1 MLGAFLLQII
11 LITLNAV
18 FASAEIAVIS
28 LNETKLK
35 QEAKNGDVRAERLMS
50 LTKQP
55 ARFLA
60 TIQVAITLAGLLG
73 SAFAADNFSAPLV
86 AALTAAGVPVS
97 PKVLKNV
104 ALVVITLILSYFS
117 LVFGELVPK
126 RIAMKK
132 SEALA
137 LGMSGMLY
145 VVAKI
150 FAPLVALL
158 TVSTNFILKR
168 IGLNPEE
175 EEERVSEEEIRMM
188 LEVGNEQGVIKNE
201 EQQMIQNVFKLDDIL
216 IGQICT
222 HRMDIVCL
230 EIEDTVEEWEK
241 VFFESRHSFYP
252 ICEETKDEIIGILD
266 VKDFFRRKE
275 KDKYRILE
283 YDADAP
289 YFVPET
295 MRADVL
301 LRNMKQQKQY
311 FAVVIDEYGGVTG
324 IITLHD
330 LMEELVGEID
340 EEEENSAP
348 DIEQIG
354 ENQWKISGSASLEK
368 VAEFLQL
375 DIPFREYETYGGF
388 LCSVIGRIPNDGE
401 QFECEI
407 GEKASVKVNT
417 VKNHRITDTLLTYKL

>member
-11 LITLNAV
+11 LITLYAV

-175 EEERVSEEEIRMM
+175 E
-188 LEVGNEQGVIKNE
+188 
-201 EQQMIQNVFKLDDIL
+201 
-216 IGQICT
+216 
-222 HRMDIVCL
+222 
-230 EIEDTVEEWEK
+230 
-241 VFFESRHSFYP
+241 
-252 ICEETKDEIIGILD
+252 TKDEIIGILD

-330 LMEELVGEID
+330 LIEELVGEID

-368 VAEFLQL
+368 VAESLQL

-407 GEKASVKVNT
+407 GEKATVKVQT
-417 VKNHRITDTLLTYKL
+417 VKNHRITDTLLTIS

>member
-73 SAFAADNFSAPLV
+73 SAFAADHFSAPLV
-86 AALTAAGVPVS
+86 AALIDAGVPVS
-97 PKVLKNV
+97 PKLLKNI

-241 VFFESRHSFYP
+241 VFLKAVILFIRFVRKQKMRLLES
-252 ICEETKDEIIGILD
+252 
-266 VKDFFRRKE
+266 
-275 KDKYRILE
+275 
-283 YDADAP
+283 
-289 YFVPET
+289 
-295 MRADVL
+295 
-301 LRNMKQQKQY
+301 
-311 FAVVIDEYGGVTG
+311 
-324 IITLHD
+324 
-330 LMEELVGEID
+330 LM
-340 EEEENSAP
+340 
-348 DIEQIG
+348 
-354 ENQWKISGSASLEK
+354 
-368 VAEFLQL
+368 
-375 DIPFREYETYGGF
+375 
-388 LCSVIGRIPNDGE
+388 
-401 QFECEI
+401 
-407 GEKASVKVNT
+407 
-417 VKNHRITDTLLTYKL
+417 

>member
-60 TIQVAITLAGLLG
+60 TIQVAITLAGILG

-86 AALTAAGVPVS
+86 VALTAAGVPVS

-201 EQQMIQNVFKLDDIL
+201 E
-216 IGQICT
+216 
-222 HRMDIVCL
+222 
-230 EIEDTVEEWEK
+230 
-241 VFFESRHSFYP
+241 
-252 ICEETKDEIIGILD
+252 
-266 VKDFFRRKE
+266 
-275 KDKYRILE
+275 
-283 YDADAP
+283 
-289 YFVPET
+289 
-295 MRADVL
+295 
-301 LRNMKQQKQY
+301 
-311 FAVVIDEYGGVTG
+311 
-324 IITLHD
+324 
-330 LMEELVGEID
+330 
-340 EEEENSAP
+340 
-348 DIEQIG
+348 
-354 ENQWKISGSASLEK
+354 
-368 VAEFLQL
+368 
-375 DIPFREYETYGGF
+375 
-388 LCSVIGRIPNDGE
+388 
-401 QFECEI
+401 
-407 GEKASVKVNT
+407 
-417 VKNHRITDTLLTYKL
+417 

>member
-11 LITLNAV
+11 LISLNAV

-35 QEAKNGDVRAERLMS
+35 QEAKRGDVRAERLVS

-55 ARFLA
+55 ACFLA

-73 SAFAADNFSAPLV
+73 SAFAADHFSAPLV
-86 AALTAAGVPVS
+86 AALINAGVPVS
-97 PKVLKNV
+97 PKVLKNIV
-104 ALVVITLILSYFS
+104 LVVITLILSYFS

-132 SEALA
+132 SESLA

-168 IGLNPEE
+168 MGLNPDEE
-175 EEERVSEEEIRMM
+175 EEQVSEEEIRML
-188 LEVGNEQGVIKNE
+188 LEVGSEQGVIKNE
-201 EQQMIQNVFKLDDIL
+201 EQQMIQNVFQLDDIF

-222 HRMDIVCL
+222 HRMDMVCL
-230 EIEDTVEEWEK
+230 EMEDTIEDWEK
-241 VFFESRHSFYP
+241 IIFENRHSFYP
-252 ICEETKDEIIGILD
+252 VCEESKDEIIGILD
-266 VKDFFRRKE
+266 VKDFFRSKDR
-275 KDKYRILE
+275 DKYQILE
-283 YDADAP
+283 YDVDAP

-301 LRNMKQQKQY
+301 LRNMKQKKRY

-324 IITLHD
+324 IVTLHD
-330 LMEELVGEID
+330 LIEELVGEID
-340 EEEENSAP
+340 DEEEESAV
-348 DIEQIG
+348 DIEKVG
-354 ENQWKISGSASLEK
+354 ENQWRISGSASVEK
-368 VAEFLQL
+368 VAECLQL
-375 DIPFREYETYGGF
+375 EIPFQEYETYGVF

-407 GEKASVKVNT
+407 GEKATVKVQT
-417 VKNHRITDTLLTYKL
+417 VKNHRITDTLLTIS

>member
-132 SEALA
+132 SEALS

-158 TVSTNFILKR
+158 T
-168 IGLNPEE
+168 
-175 EEERVSEEEIRMM
+175 
-188 LEVGNEQGVIKNE
+188 
-201 EQQMIQNVFKLDDIL
+201 VFKLDDIL

-275 KDKYRILE
+275 KDKYQILE

-330 LMEELVGEID
+330 LIEELVGEID

-348 DIEQIG
+348 DI
-354 ENQWKISGSASLEK
+354 
-368 VAEFLQL
+368 
-375 DIPFREYETYGGF
+375 
-388 LCSVIGRIPNDGE
+388 
-401 QFECEI
+401 
-407 GEKASVKVNT
+407 
-417 VKNHRITDTLLTYKL
+417 